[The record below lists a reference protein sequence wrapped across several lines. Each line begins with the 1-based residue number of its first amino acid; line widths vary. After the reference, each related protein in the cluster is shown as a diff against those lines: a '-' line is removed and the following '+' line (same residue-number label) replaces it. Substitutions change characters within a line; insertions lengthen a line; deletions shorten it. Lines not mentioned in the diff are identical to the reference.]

1 MKRKALITAVV
12 VCLAAIL
19 AFGTLAVFT
28 HSDNVTNKFMI
39 ATYDEK
45 EDKDITPD
53 ELFSIDVYETTDDGK
68 KTDTGKSY
76 EGIKPGDVLD
86 KDPTIKNT
94 GRYDQYARVHV
105 TVTNA
110 ANWQRVCEKY
120 GITDLSTIFG
130 GYDEAKWTRVDAP
143 VADTEKDTLTYTF
156 YYNGVLKPGETATLF
171 ETVKIPMNLDSTD
184 MVALKYFEISIAAD
198 AIQSA
203 NTGDNAVSAFA
214 SYWGK

>member
-28 HSDNVTNKFMI
+28 GNDAVTNKFMI
-39 ATYDEK
+39 AEYDPNNPV
-45 EDKDITPD
+45 TPD
-53 ELFSIDVYETTDDGK
+53 ELFSIDVYETDENGD
-68 KTDTGKSY
+68 KTDIGKTY
-76 EGIKPGDVLD
+76 DGIQPGDVLD

-110 ANWQRVCEKY
+110 ANWQKVCAAN
-120 GITDLSTIFG
+120 GITDLTAIFG
-130 GYDEAKWTRVDAP
+130 GFDGTKWTRVDAP
-143 VADTEKDTLTYTF
+143 VEDTEKDTLTYTF

-171 ETVKIPMNLDSTD
+171 KTVTIPMSIDNAQ
-184 MVALKYFEISIAAD
+184 MAALEYFEISIAAD

-214 SYWGK
+214 NYWGK